1 MAKSSSQTPT
11 THSIPQGT
19 IQNQEYRRY
28 LYLVGLCIVM
38 GIGSILSVNHYQRQR
53 NERAQGAMYQAVY
66 YFEQDA
72 FKEMLHGDGTC
83 IGLLEIVKT
92 YRFTKAANLAHFY
105 IGVAYMHQ
113 ADYTKAMQHLAK
125 FKTKSKLLQARA
137 WSLMGDARME
147 QGNYASASRYYMKA
161 ANHRPNKVF
170 TPTYLV
176 KAALAF
182 ENAGNKQKA
191 CNCYQRIV
199 QAYPEAEQYGEACK
213 HVARLSIQCKQ

>member
-11 THSIPQGT
+11 TYSIPQGP
-19 IQNQEYRRY
+19 IQNQKYRRY

-38 GIGSILSVNHYQRQR
+38 VTGSIVFINHYQRQR
-53 NERAQGAMYQAVY
+53 NDSAQGAMYQAVY
-66 YFEQDA
+66 YFEEDA
-72 FKEMLHGDGTC
+72 FEKMLHGDGTC
-83 IGLLEIVKT
+83 TGLLEIVKT

-113 ADYTKAMQHLAK
+113 EDYAKAMQHLAK
-125 FKTKSKLLQARA
+125 FKTKSMLLRARA

-147 QGNYASASRYYMKA
+147 QENYAAAGRYYMKA

-170 TPTYLV
+170 TPTYLI

-191 CNCYQRIV
+191 CDCYQRIV

-213 HVARLSIQCKQ
+213 HVARLSVKRKQ